1 MPAISDRLR
10 VVVIDDHTLFR
21 CGLSELL
28 ERRGIE
34 VCAAVGDGEEGCR
47 LAAELEPDVVLLDLR
62 MPGLDGLAVLKRLGG
77 QDSDITAVILTTS
90 GAEQDLVT
98 ALRTGARGYLLKDM
112 EPEQLVDALA
122 SSVNGKIV
130 VAPGMT
136 SILAT
141 IVREGELESGKSDP
155 FASLTPREMDI
166 LRELAEGQR
175 NKEIAR
181 ALDIAPGTV
190 KLHIRSILR
199 KLDVRSRVEAA
210 VVAVE
215 EGIAQR

>member
-1 MPAISDRLR
+1 MSMNRDRLR
-10 VVVIDDHTLFR
+10 VMVIDDHTLFR
-21 CGLSELL
+21 RGLSELL

-47 LAAELEPDVVLLDLR
+47 LVAELQPDVVLLDLR
-62 MPGLDGLAVLKRLGG
+62 MPGLDGLSVLRRLSAY
-77 QDSDITAVILTTS
+77 DPNLTSVILTTS
-90 GAEQDLVT
+90 GDEQDLVT
-98 ALRTGARGYLLKDM
+98 ALRAGARGYLLKDI
-112 EPEQLVDALA
+112 EPEQLVSALG
-122 SSVNGKIV
+122 STVNGEIV
-130 VAPGMT
+130 VAPEMT
-136 SILAT
+136 SILAK
-141 IVREGELESGKSDP
+141 IVRGGELQPPEP
-155 FASLTPREMDI
+155 ERFAALTPRELDI
-166 LRELAEGQR
+166 LRELAEAQS

-181 ALDIAPGTV
+181 TLDIAPGTV

>member
-1 MPAISDRLR
+1 MPAIRDRLR

-28 ERRGIE
+28 ERRGVE
-34 VCAAVGDGEEGCR
+34 VCAAVGDGAEGCR

-62 MPGLDGLAVLKRLGG
+62 MPGLDGLSLLKRFGAL
-77 QDSDITAVILTTS
+77 DSGIPAVILTTS
-90 GAEQDLVT
+90 DAEQDLVT
-98 ALRTGARGYLLKDM
+98 ALRAGARGYLLKDM
-112 EPEQLVDALA
+112 EPEQLVDALVA
-122 SSVNGKIV
+122 SVNGEIV
-130 VAPGMT
+130 VAPAMT
-136 SILAT
+136 SILAAY
-141 IVREGELESGKSDP
+141 VREGEPESGESDP

-166 LRELAEGQR
+166 LRNLAEGQR

-210 VVAVE
+210 VVAVDK
-215 EGIAQR
+215 GISRR